1 MSVVRPRR
9 RESSRPAL
17 ILTLLDALAMPI
29 YEYQCDQCSHHLEVL
44 QKIADE
50 PLVYCPECGEASLH
64 KQVSAAAF
72 RLKGTGW
79 YETDFKHSG
88 KDKDKDKDKA
98 DTKSKADGKDG
109 SKDAVSTDK
118 STPAKSESGSD
129 KQSGGANKGG
139 ASTGSSTSDSA

>member
-1 MSVVRPRR
+1 
-9 RESSRPAL
+9 
-17 ILTLLDALAMPI
+17 MPI
-29 YEYQCDQCSHHLEVL
+29 YEYQCDQCGHHLEVL

-50 PLVYCPECGEASLH
+50 PLVYCPECGDASLH

-88 KDKDKDKDKA
+88 KDKDKGKADTKDKA
-98 DTKSKADGKDG
+98 DTKGKADGKDG
-109 SKDAVSTDK
+109 SKDAASTDK